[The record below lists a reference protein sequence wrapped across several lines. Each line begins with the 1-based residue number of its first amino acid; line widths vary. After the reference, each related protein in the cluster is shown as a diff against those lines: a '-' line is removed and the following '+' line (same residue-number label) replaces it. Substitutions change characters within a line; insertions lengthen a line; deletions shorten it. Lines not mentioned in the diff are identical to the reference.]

1 MSLPLAHAA
10 HDLIVAGTFLA
21 PLLLLAGFYAVGARL
36 VKLSDDD
43 RDRARGARRAA
54 RSMRPEGR
62 RGWRPR

>member
-10 HDLIVAGTFLA
+10 HDLIVAGAFLA

-43 RDRARGARRAA
+43 RDR
-54 RSMRPEGR
+54 
-62 RGWRPR
+62 